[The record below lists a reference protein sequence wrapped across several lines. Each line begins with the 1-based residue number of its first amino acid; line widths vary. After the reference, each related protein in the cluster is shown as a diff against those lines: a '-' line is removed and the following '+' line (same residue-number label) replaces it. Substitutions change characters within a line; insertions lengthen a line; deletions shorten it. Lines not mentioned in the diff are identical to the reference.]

1 MRKESLF
8 FNKMPVDYFV
18 YSAAHLMKNKE
29 KKKKHVTFIVN
40 NEMDVILHFTSSI
53 SK

>member
-8 FNKMPVDYFV
+8 FNKMPIDYFV

-29 KKKKHVTFIVN
+29 KKKKPLRLMLIMRWV
-40 NEMDVILHFTSSI
+40 
-53 SK
+53 